1 MPKFIIIFLDD
12 LNNVLEE
19 MIIDK
24 PKTYDILL
32 DIITKKSQISYKSLQ
47 IFYITKNNN
56 EIIISNNEEYE
67 NINDMICQK
76 TSKIK

>member
-1 MPKFIIIFLDD
+1 
-12 LNNVLEE
+12 